1 MAKTIP
7 FKEGDPDRDLADEV
21 LDKVR
26 AILGEHFEVG
36 IVLLT
41 KVSDDGRTSYHST
54 EFGNKFAIR
63 GLVDS
68 YQNGELNGDDD
79 DEDAGELC

>member
-1 MAKTIP
+1 MTTAIP
-7 FKEGDPDRDLADEV
+7 FSADDPDREIADEV
-21 LDKVR
+21 LDKAR
-26 AILGEHFEVG
+26 AILGEHFDVG

-54 EFGNKFAIR
+54 EFGNKFAIK

-79 DEDAGELC
+79 EGEMC

>member
-1 MAKTIP
+1 MTTAVP
-7 FKEGDPDRDLADEV
+7 FPENDPDRELADDV
-21 LDKVR
+21 LDKAR
-26 AILGEHFEVG
+26 AILGEHFDVG

-41 KVSDDGRTSYHST
+41 KVNDEGLTSYHST

-68 YQNGELNGDDD
+68 YQNGELNQDDD
-79 DEDAGELC
+79 DDDLE

>member
-1 MAKTIP
+1 MTTAIP
-7 FKEGDPDRDLADEV
+7 FSENDPDGKLADEV
-21 LDKVR
+21 LDKAR
-26 AILGEHFEVG
+26 AILGEHFDVG

-41 KVSDDGRTSYHST
+41 RVSDDGRTSYHST

-68 YQNGELNGDDD
+68 YQNGELNSDDD
-79 DEDAGELC
+79 DGELC